1 MDAPLNAPA
10 YRDRRTGL
18 IIFGI
23 VEVIIGCV
31 CLLFA
36 PLALLGQVMAAKA
49 TGNPPEF
56 KIILPS
62 LITYPLLAVAFIWLG
77 VGSMKRL
84 RWARALSLIVAWSWL
99 LVGCVSLIMFIAMS
113 PRIFANAA
121 PGQPLPPEMRAVMIV
136 VGALTLGLFFVALP
150 GTLVL
155 FYRSRHVKAT
165 CEAADPE
172 VRWTDACPLPVLAV
186 SIWLLFAAV
195 WMPLM
200 PLLYHSVFPFFGV
213 LLHGFGGTLIFLILT
228 VVWLYAA
235 WAIYRLKPI
244 GWWLTLVTFGVMT
257 ISSAVTFSKI
267 DLMEM
272 YRAMGYSEEM
282 LKQIQQVNF
291 FAGSHIVAMTLVG
304 AALIIGYL
312 LFIYRYFRS
321 PAQVEPQAPPTS
333 A

>member
-1 MDAPLNAPA
+1 MDAPLNPPA

-56 KIILPS
+56 KMILPS
-62 LITYPLLAVAFIWLG
+62 LIMYPLLAIVFIWLG
-77 VGSMKRL
+77 VGSMKRQ
-84 RWARALSLIVAWSWL
+84 RWARALSLILAWSWL
-99 LVGCVSLIMFIAMS
+99 LVGVASLSMFIAMG
-113 PRIFANAA
+113 PRIFAGATA
-121 PGQPLPPEMRAVMIV
+121 GQPVPPEVRVVMVV
-136 VGALTLGLFFVALP
+136 VGALFLAVFFVALP
-150 GTLVL
+150 GSLVL
-155 FYRSRHVKAT
+155 FYRSRHVQAT
-165 CEAADPE
+165 CEATDPQ

-186 SIWLLFAAV
+186 SLWLLFAAV

-200 PLLYHSVFPFFGV
+200 PLLYNSVFPFFGV
-213 LLHGFGGTLIFLILT
+213 LVHGFGGTLIFLILT
-228 VVWLYAA
+228 VLWLYAA
-235 WAIYRLKPI
+235 WAIYQLKPI
-244 GWWLTLVTFGVMT
+244 GWWLILVTFAVMT

-282 LKQIQQVNF
+282 LKQIQQMN
-291 FAGSHIVAMTLVG
+291 FAGRQIVAMTLIGG
-304 AALIIGYL
+304 ALVIGYL
-312 LFIYRYFRS
+312 LFIYRYFRN
-321 PAQVEPQAPPTS
+321 PAQGASHVPPTS